1 MASYDFNRILMG
13 TAADSFSWER
23 FFREL
28 GLAALARKALGAGCN
43 VMPSPLQSCAP
54 PGGGSVANLSRHPF
68 HTNPAS
74 QRRAKFVV
82 SQKPDFREPCAKAP
96 PLRMSESAIWR
107 KSRSAPAEITG
118 SCCPALSGCDCE
130 TIP

>member
-82 SQKPDFREPCAKAP
+82 SQNPDSPAVRRHVVPGCKIPMNSRRCNRSQEA
-96 PLRMSESAIWR
+96 LDSENH
-107 KSRSAPAEITG
+107 KLV
-118 SCCPALSGCDCE
+118 C
-130 TIP
+130 